1 MVLPKSKED
10 ISAMDLTSAANS
22 QLTPLAKLLQ
32 IEFVSVERDCVVAEL
47 LVREALCT
55 LPTGLH
61 GGAFMALADNT
72 AAVAT
77 FVNLPEGAKGTTTIE
92 SKTNFLNSGPI
103 GKVVRAIAKPLHRG
117 RRTQVWETRVELD
130 GRLLAI
136 TTQTQLIL

>member
-1 MVLPKSKED
+1 
-10 ISAMDLTSAANS
+10 MDLTSAANS

-72 AAVAT
+72 AAVAA
-77 FVNLPEGAKGTTTIE
+77 FVNLPEDANGTTTIE